1 MLPGG
6 IRSSHYL
13 GMTATSLHNRMLSH
27 LQDQRSKNS
36 KSVMN
41 LHDINCYEGVEQQYT
56 MDIVTS
62 ERRLLLLCMR
72 EALLIEGQDP
82 GLSINDK
89 MEQGR
94 GSCTDSRCR
103 HNCYCSCNHY
113 QLSFYFSHSLFF
125 HSLGSHCHH
134 CRHHC

>member
-1 MLPGG
+1 M
-6 IRSSHYL
+6 SSHYL

-62 ERRLLLLCMR
+62 ERRLLLQCRR

-94 GSCTDSRCR
+94 GSIVRLAATR
-103 HNCYCSCNHY
+103 YP
-113 QLSFYFSHSLFF
+113 
-125 HSLGSHCHH
+125 GTM
-134 CRHHC
+134 